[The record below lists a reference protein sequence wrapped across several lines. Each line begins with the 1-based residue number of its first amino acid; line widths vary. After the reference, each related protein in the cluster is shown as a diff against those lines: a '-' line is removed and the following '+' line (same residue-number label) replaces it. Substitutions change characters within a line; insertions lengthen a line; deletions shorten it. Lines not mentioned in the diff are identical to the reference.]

1 MVCFDC
7 GRRFTCENCAVSLAF
22 HRSFTANKADNFYGG
37 PAEEGHLLCHY
48 CGYHTPVPEVCPHC
62 RGVRIRP
69 FGTGTEQLEEVVS
82 GLFPAARVRRV
93 DSDIMG
99 SRESYFNLIDDVCR
113 NEVDILVGTQMLAKG
128 HDLPGVTLVGVL
140 LADNSLNMPD
150 FRASER
156 TFQMLTQVAGRAGRG
171 DIPGKVIIQ
180 TFQPDHYSIR
190 YALEGDYEAFYEEE
204 AQRRQAFWYPP
215 FARLANMRFSGID
228 PQKVRETD
236 MTAGRTA
243 KQMAK
248 TKAFQDK
255 VKILGPASAPLKRVR
270 GKTRWMMLIKTDTPQ
285 TMSLFCESLQ
295 SKLSKKGKSKAVTME
310 IDRDPVSM
318 L

>member
-1 MVCFDC
+1 
-7 GRRFTCENCAVSLAF
+7 
-22 HRSFTANKADNFYGG
+22 
-37 PAEEGHLLCHY
+37 
-48 CGYHTPVPEVCPHC
+48 
-62 RGVRIRP
+62 
-69 FGTGTEQLEEVVS
+69 LEEVVS

-228 PQKVRETD
+228 PQKVRETA